1 MAPEVENVVGYTSY
15 SGAMGEAAD
24 YCYDAELAAV
34 LPFNVKIPF
43 ENVAEA
49 RRVEAEG
56 MAERLRARAELPD
69 DPNVVVEDHVLP
81 GADGGCDLTVR
92 TYTPAR
98 RVNRLGALVFFH
110 GGGYVLGNLDNEQL
124 RCIHFANKVNCV
136 VVSPDY
142 RLAPEYPFPAALDD
156 CYRTL
161 CWVAEEGHRL
171 GVDDRRIA
179 VGGIS
184 SGGGLAA
191 SVAHRARDE
200 KGPGLVLQLLLFPT
214 LDSRLRTASM
224 TRFTDT
230 PLWDSL
236 SNRIMW
242 EYYLADSDYPASY
255 ASPALAES
263 FEELPPAMLAV
274 AEFDPLRDEALEYA
288 VALLAAKVS
297 VEMHLYAETYHAF
310 DYIAPFAQISQR
322 AVADQI
328 NSLTKALRS

>member
-1 MAPEVENVVGYTSY
+1 MLRKRGESKLKAWPSDCEHGLNCRMIPMSWSKIMSSPVRMAAATSP
-15 SGAMGEAAD
+15 SGPI
-24 YCYDAELAAV
+24 L
-34 LPFNVKIPF
+34 
-43 ENVAEA
+43 
-49 RRVEAEG
+49 
-56 MAERLRARAELPD
+56 
-69 DPNVVVEDHVLP
+69 
-81 GADGGCDLTVR
+81 
-92 TYTPAR
+92 PAR

-200 KGPGLVLQLLLFPT
+200 KGPASSFNCSC
-214 LDSRLRTASM
+214 SRRS
-224 TRFTDT
+224 T
-230 PLWDSL
+230 PGC
-236 SNRIMW
+236 
-242 EYYLADSDYPASY
+242 A
-255 ASPALAES
+255 
-263 FEELPPAMLAV
+263 PP
-274 AEFDPLRDEALEYA
+274 P
-288 VALLAAKVS
+288 
-297 VEMHLYAETYHAF
+297 
-310 DYIAPFAQISQR
+310 
-322 AVADQI
+322 
-328 NSLTKALRS
+328 